1 MASVCPIGDG
11 VVVTSIRSASF
22 GTSAT
27 LMFGAESAVARAA
40 KSERTAQRMVSALEG
55 RRRRRLAVGRI
66 AWWLS
71 VASVASL
78 WSGFAQ
84 RSLNFAIY

>member
-1 MASVCPIGDG
+1 MASVWPIGDG
-11 VVVTSIRSASF
+11 DVVTSIRSASF

-27 LMFGAESAVARAA
+27 RMFGAESAVARAA
-40 KSERTAQRMVSALEG
+40 KSERIAQRMVSALDG

-71 VASVASL
+71 VASLSRLLERFCA
-78 WSGFAQ
+78 AQ
-84 RSLNFAIY
+84 LGLGDQ